1 MNWVLLTGIGLFVAL
16 VVVEV
21 GLRLRYG
28 FGNPL
33 IYVADP
39 NIGYLLAPNQQTR
52 RFGNRILIN
61 GYSMRGVQIL
71 PQRAP
76 GTLRVLMIGDSIV
89 NGGWWTDQPNILSEV
104 VARQVQTGEKVE
116 VLNASANSWS
126 PRNELAYIKQF
137 GLFESQI
144 VVLVINTDDLFGT
157 TPSPLFVGRDRNYPD
172 RKPLLALTEVFNRY
186 VLPAPEL
193 PAALKVIQAE
203 GGDRVG
209 VNLKAIR
216 EIHQIAQQTNARFLL
231 IMTPLLRELGEPGPK
246 DYELVAR
253 QQLLD
258 FTRAENISYI
268 DFLSIF
274 NSEPGPAKALYHDH
288 IHLSVAGN
296 QVVSQWVSQW
306 IEKD

>member
-1 MNWVLLTGIGLFVAL
+1 MKWVLLIGIVLLVAFAAL
-16 VVVEV
+16 EF
-21 GLRLRYG
+21 GLRRLYG

-33 IYVADP
+33 VYIADS
-39 NIGYLLAPNQQTR
+39 NIGYLLAPNQTVK
-52 RFGNRILIN
+52 RFGNQISIN
-61 GYSMRGVQIL
+61 GYSMRSAQIS
-71 PQRAP
+71 PHRPP
-76 GTLRVLMIGDSIV
+76 GTLRVFMVGDSIV
-89 NGGWWTDQPNILSEV
+89 NGGWWTDQPNILSEI

-137 GLFESQI
+137 GLFESQL

-157 TPSPLFVGRDRNYPD
+157 TPSPLFVGNDRNYPD
-172 RKPLLALTEVFNRY
+172 RKPLLALTELFNRY

-193 PAALKVIQAE
+193 PEALKVIQAE

-209 VNLKAIR
+209 IILAAIQD
-216 EIHQIAQQTNARFLL
+216 IHRLAKQSNARFLL
-231 IMTPLLRELGEPGPK
+231 VMTPLLRELGQPGPK

-253 QQLLD
+253 QRLLD
-258 FTRAENISYI
+258 FTQAENISYI

-274 NSEPGPAKALYHDH
+274 NSEPGKAKDLYHDH

-296 QVVSQWVSQW
+296 RVVSQWVSQW
-306 IEKD
+306 IEKN